1 MLIMGILFRAILPL
15 LCSIT
20 LGLSMYEYYTPEQ
33 GTNNAIS
40 TDNTSFQDEESFD
53 VLQHQIDSSVH
64 LPQAVELTTL
74 SFVFINWQPYIC
86 QTAVAS
92 PDGRL
97 PLRGP
102 PSII

>member
-1 MLIMGILFRAILPL
+1 MGILFRAILPL

-20 LGLSMYEYYTPEQ
+20 LGLSMYEYYSPEQ
-33 GTNNAIS
+33 GTNYAI
-40 TDNTSFQDEESFD
+40 DINDESFQDEESFD
-53 VLQHQIDSSVH
+53 VLQHQIDSNVD
-64 LPQAVELTTL
+64 LPQAAESPAQ

-86 QTAVAS
+86 QSAAAS